1 MVEKLYVTYNDVSR
15 PTNHQFPT
23 LGRHGTDEPRAKQ
36 VHKLC
41 QEAAPQILA
50 DFKPQLMIAI
60 GGGGY
65 VPARILRSFLKQP
78 GSPNIPIQAI
88 GLSLYEQLAGA
99 TDKEVEAA
107 GTKVTRT
114 QWLDLTALGEMANLV
129 GKRVLIVDEV
139 DDTRTTLEYAV
150 KELQKDVEEAREKIG
165 SDLKTEFAIFVLH
178 VRFSVSLS
186 FLFFFFVTVCSRT
199 YANEGSDRTEQGQA
213 EEGHPSRVDHE
224 RPVPGRP
231 DRRRRVDLLSVGGHG
246 HRRARQQLG
255 RGQGEER
262 SVSDARGNKNGGM
275 EEVAARP
282 CIIRINGKGRKWP
295 LGSLVLGSWERKGYR
310 GVWDTYSHG
319 EVGLTFGRVC

>member
-1 MVEKLYVTYNDVSR
+1 
-15 PTNHQFPT
+15 
-23 LGRHGTDEPRAKQ
+23 

-41 QEAAPQILA
+41 QQAAPQILA

-88 GLSLYEQLAGA
+88 GLSLYEQLPDAA
-99 TDKEVEAA
+99 DRAVEAP

-129 GKRVLIVDEV
+129 GRRVLIVDEV

-150 KELQKDVEEAREKIG
+150 KELQKDVEEARAKMG

-178 VRFSVSLS
+178 VRPLVYS
-186 FLFFFFVTVCSRT
+186 FIIYYFTSSFASHVLTRQPHP
-199 YANEGSDRTEQGQA
+199 EQGQDEKGRPA
-213 EEGHPSRVDHE
+213 RRHHG

-231 DRRRRVDLLSVGGHG
+231 DGRRRVDLLPVGGHG
-246 HRRARQQLG
+246 H
-255 RGQGEER
+255 
-262 SVSDARGNKNGGM
+262 
-275 EEVAARP
+275 
-282 CIIRINGKGRKWP
+282 
-295 LGSLVLGSWERKGYR
+295 
-310 GVWDTYSHG
+310 
-319 EVGLTFGRVC
+319 